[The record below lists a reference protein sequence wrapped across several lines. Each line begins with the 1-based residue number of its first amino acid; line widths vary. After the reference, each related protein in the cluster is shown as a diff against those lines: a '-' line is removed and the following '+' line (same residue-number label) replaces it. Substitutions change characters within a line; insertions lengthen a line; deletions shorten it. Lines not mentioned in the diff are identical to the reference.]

1 MIALKGEKEGSS
13 LAIDKNVLDML
24 ELAEKLNSV
33 ASNDESKK
41 QISSKHDSPVNI
53 LGQSRRLSD
62 HSAINRISGY
72 HE

>member
-1 MIALKGEKEGSS
+1 
-13 LAIDKNVLDML
+13 ML

-41 QISSKHDSPVNI
+41 QNSSKHDSPVNV

-62 HSAINRISGY
+62 HSAILAAATGAIVTSLRVLG
-72 HE
+72 HVAFR